1 MKGKKRQGSTLPMV
15 IVAIVLLVAMLGIM
29 ASIVDTGQMQ
39 TQRMYSYLKAKYIAT
54 SGSQLAWG
62 ALGEGASSPL
72 YAEFSRRAQDKE
84 GRIPKDPIISTHT
97 FKDGGKAEIEMN
109 GAFEGDDRSPRN
121 YVITIK
127 SKSTL
132 ANSKDYYEHVV
143 IFNWETQGIRSE
155 EGNLISAK

>member
-72 YAEFSRRAQDKE
+72 LYNEFGARAESRNKSRE
-84 GRIPKDPIISTHT
+84 PIKSTHT
-97 FKDGGKAEIEMN
+97 FKDGAKAEIEIN
-109 GAFEGDDRSPRN
+109 GSFERATSGSEN
-121 YVITIK
+121 YYITIV
-127 SKSTL
+127 SKSYLTG
-132 ANSKDYYEHVV
+132 SKSYYEHTVV
-143 IFNWETQGIRSE
+143 FNWATSGIRTE
-155 EGNLISAK
+155 KGRLVTNE

>member
-84 GRIPKDPIISTHT
+84 GRIPKDPIIST
-97 FKDGGKAEIEMN
+97 
-109 GAFEGDDRSPRN
+109 DR
-121 YVITIK
+121 K
-127 SKSTL
+127 S
-132 ANSKDYYEHVV
+132 VV
-143 IFNWETQGIRSE
+143 
-155 EGNLISAK
+155 